1 MNPVSH
7 VKPFRIITDELT
19 YSHIGTSLV
28 HFKKSV
34 KYVMEYKNPRAEEF
48 YKKAQNTN
56 DVFAKAELLEQM
68 GDYELKSLNFKERL
82 QDIFDR
88 FLEKLLLK

>member
-1 MNPVSH
+1 MNPVSQ
-7 VKPFRIITDELT
+7 VKPFRIVADGLT

-28 HFKKSV
+28 HFKKTA
-34 KYVMEYKNPRAEEF
+34 KYVMEYKNPKAEEF
-48 YKKAQNTN
+48 YKKAQNTRN
-56 DVFAKAELLEQM
+56 MFEKAELLEQM

-88 FLEKLLLK
+88 FVEKLLLK